1 MYSLDVNFLKDRGI
15 IPEAGNKT
23 GIKSKKANP
32 GDMLPLVA
40 GVAVGLLLPA
50 AVGGLWFFVGQQT
63 AELEQQ
69 QKSQEGRLKELTAKQ
84 EEVAKINEQISKIN
98 TETKALATVFN
109 QIKPWSAML
118 QDLRD
123 RTPPNV
129 QIEEIE
135 QREEKAPVAAN
146 QPKDQPPP
154 QPLNKVFIKG
164 IAVSFNDVNDFLLT
178 IQRSPFFKKDETKI
192 VSAKMQKL
200 NVKQADSGQ
209 GKAQGASQAAV
220 KIEWPEVVGFMIE
233 TNLSDLSA
241 TELVRELERKGDV
254 GLVTRIRNLQEK
266 GATQQ

>member
-1 MYSLDVNFLKDRGI
+1 MYSLDINFLKDRGI

-32 GDMLPLVA
+32 GDILPLVA

-50 AVGGLWFFVGQQT
+50 AVGGLWFFVTQQT

-69 QKSQEGRLKELTAKQ
+69 QKDQQGKLKQLEAKQ
-84 EEVAKINEQISKIN
+84 EEVNKISQQISKIEA
-98 TETKALATVFN
+98 ETKALATVFN

-135 QREEKAPVAAN
+135 QREEKVPPSPN

-192 VSAKMQKL
+192 STAKMQKL
-200 NVKQADSGQ
+200 NVKQADLGNDKSQ
-209 GKAQGASQAAV
+209 GTV
-220 KIEWPEVVGFMIE
+220 KIEWPEVVGFVIE

-266 GATQQ
+266 GTPQQ

>member
-50 AVGGLWFFVGQQT
+50 AVGGLWFFVTQQT

-69 QKSQEGRLKELTAKQ
+69 QKAQEGKLNQLKAKQ
-84 EEVAKINEQISKIN
+84 EEVTRINDQISKIN
-98 TETKALATVFN
+98 SETKALATVFN

-135 QREEKAPVAAN
+135 QREEKVTAAAN
-146 QPKDQPPP
+146 QTKDQLPP

-192 VSAKMQKL
+192 ISAKMQKL
-200 NVKQADSGQ
+200 NIKQADSPQ
-209 GKAQGASQAAV
+209 SKSQGASQAAV